1 MKSWSRLPDTIA
13 RRFAV
18 TEVLAVAVTFALVGL
33 FRTFG
38 GVWSLPSVERSGL
51 LNEAADVVRMIEAA
65 PPPMRQAL
73 AAAAATDV
81 FQTGWYP
88 AASLASASLD
98 AAPRRD
104 DESVQKT
111 ISTHV
116 QRAAAVLR
124 PARTGSVPPGI
135 VYDHSKPLVP
145 YMLAVQL
152 NDGSWVV
159 FSVMRR
165 TWGIPG
171 PDRWAIWLC
180 FLAVSI
186 TIVTYFAARQFS
198 KPIERLA
205 AAVRQFGLNPQ
216 APPIAEAGPRELQ
229 QVIKTFNSMQAQI
242 QKFVAYRTMM
252 LAAISHDLRTPL
264 TRMRLRGEFIQDPE
278 QQARLFRDVDEM
290 QNMVD
295 GALALF
301 RDDAV
306 AEETTS
312 LDLPRVLLTI
322 ANDFADQG
330 LDIGY
335 IGPAHAVYQGRPFA
349 LKRAFTNLIDNAAKY
364 GKTPEIEL
372 SCEETAFVVAIRDR
386 GPGIPPDALDSVF
399 RPYYRVDKS
408 RNRSTGGVGL
418 GLTVVQAI
426 VQGHG
431 GEIIL
436 KNRPGGGLEACIVLP
451 VAGSTA
457 NACALN
463 TGVSESP
470 PDSRG

>member
-1 MKSWSRLPDTIA
+1 MKSPAWLPDTIA

-18 TEVLAVAVTFALVGL
+18 TEVLAVAVTLALVGL
-33 FRTFG
+33 FKTFG
-38 GVWSLPSVERSGL
+38 GVWSHDSLDRSGL
-51 LNEAADVVRMIEAA
+51 LNEAANIVRIIEAA

-81 FQTGWYP
+81 FQAGWYP
-88 AASLASASLD
+88 AASRASASLD
-98 AAPRRD
+98 AAPRKD
-104 DESVQKT
+104 DQNIQKT
-111 ISTHV
+111 ISASVH
-116 QRAAAVLR
+116 RAAVVLS
-124 PARTGSVPPGI
+124 PARARSVPPGI
-135 VYDHSKPLVP
+135 DYDRSKPFSP

-152 NDGSWVV
+152 NDGSWLV
-159 FSVMRR
+159 FSVAKR
-165 TWGIPG
+165 TWGIPW
-171 PDRWAIWLC
+171 PVRWAIWLC

-186 TIVTYFAARQFS
+186 SIVTGFAARQFS

-216 APPIAEAGPRELQ
+216 APPIAETGPRELQ
-229 QVIKTFNSMQAQI
+229 EVVKTFNAMQAQI

-264 TRMRLRGEFIQDPE
+264 TRMRLRGEFIEDRE
-278 QQARLFRDVDEM
+278 QQSRLFRDVDEM

-295 GALALF
+295 GALAFF
-301 RDDAV
+301 RDDAT

-312 LDLPRVLLTI
+312 VDLPRVLLTI
-322 ANDFADQG
+322 ANDYADQ
-330 LDIGY
+330 DIEIGY
-335 IGPAHAVYQGRPFA
+335 AGPVRAVYRGRPFA

-364 GKTPEIEL
+364 AKAPEIEL
-372 SCEETAFVVAIRDR
+372 SCEETAIVVAIRDR
-386 GPGIPPDALDSVF
+386 GPGIPPDALDDVF

-418 GLTVVQAI
+418 GLTVAQAI

-436 KNRPGGGLEACIVLP
+436 KNRPEGGLEVRIVLP
-451 VAGSTA
+451 VAAHAGVR
-457 NACALN
+457 LN
-463 TGVSESP
+463 KV
-470 PDSRG
+470 